1 MIVNFLTRLVRSAR
15 GGVAKKQPLELTEIG
30 EVLDTRPASP
40 SSPQVAPAT
49 NASVRDQDDITQVI
63 AQTREQTSATV
74 RPELLA
80 ERPSDSSGLP
90 RILIVLLGLAAAG
103 LTLTFMRDL
112 RDIIT
117 PIFFGL
123 NLMITAYP
131 LHKKLVSVKVPGWL
145 AAMVSG
151 LVVFLVLLLFVAGLS
166 WSVAAMVTKLPDYN
180 EQFQQFYQDGI
191 NLLARFG
198 YSQEWLVEQAK
209 AINPQS
215 VVNVLGSVVNSTSG
229 VLTMLAVI
237 VTAMIF
243 MVMDTPDM
251 GARMSVARSSH
262 ERFIGALEH
271 FCEGIRKYWVVTTV
285 FGLVV
290 AVLDLAVLLGLG
302 VPLALVWAMFSFLTN
317 YIPNIGFV
325 IGLVP
330 PALLALVDSGPRT
343 AIAVVVAYSVLNFVV
358 QSIIQP
364 KIAGNAVGL
373 GPTLSFVSLLLW
385 TSILGP
391 LGALLALPSSLLV
404 KALLID
410 ADPKARWAN
419 ALISSRL
426 EDAEVPVATDDS
438 RRATA

>member
-1 MIVNFLTRLVRSAR
+1 MNFLTRLVRSAR
-15 GGVAKKQPLELTEIG
+15 GGAVKKQPLELTDGG
-30 EVLDTRPASP
+30 EAVDTRPRRAQTETEESAM
-40 SSPQVAPAT
+40 SDNTEVIAR
-49 NASVRDQDDITQVI
+49 VRDETG
-63 AQTREQTSATV
+63 ATV
-74 RPELLA
+74 RPELLD
-80 ERPSDSSGLP
+80 EGSDASRQLP
-90 RILIVLLGLAAAG
+90 RFLLVMLSLAAIG
-103 LTLTFMRDL
+103 LTLTFLRDL
-112 RDIIT
+112 RDIVT

-131 LHKKLVSVKVPGWL
+131 LHRKLVSWKVPKGLSAFL
-145 AAMVSG
+145 AG
-151 LVVFLVLLLFVAGLS
+151 FVVFLVLIGFFAGLS

-180 EQFQQFYQDGI
+180 EQFVKLYQDGI

-198 YSQEWLVEQAK
+198 YSEDWLVEQAK

-229 VLTMLAVI
+229 VLSMLVVI
-237 VTAMIF
+237 ITAMIF

-251 GARMSVARSSH
+251 GARLDVARQSH
-262 ERFIGALEH
+262 GRFIGALEH

-285 FGLVV
+285 FGLIV

-325 IGLVP
+325 IGVVP
-330 PALLALVDSGPRT
+330 PALLALFDKGPKT

-373 GPTLSFVSLLLW
+373 GPTLSFISLLLW
-385 TSILGP
+385 TSVLGP

-410 ADPKARWAN
+410 ADPKAQWAN
-419 ALISSRL
+419 ALISSRIQ
-426 EDAEVPVATDDS
+426 DAELPVATQEPEPAS
-438 RRATA
+438 R

>member
-1 MIVNFLTRLVRSAR
+1 MT
-15 GGVAKKQPLELTEIG
+15 KQPLELTEQG
-30 EVLDTRPASP
+30 EAVDTRPRRVAEPEEVVASD
-40 SSPQVAPAT
+40 ST
-49 NASVRDQDDITQVI
+49 EVI
-63 AQTREQTSATV
+63 AHTRAETSATV
-74 RPELLA
+74 RPELLD
-80 ERPSDSSGLP
+80 ERASDHRGLP
-90 RILIVLLGLAAAG
+90 RFMMVAVTVAAIGLSLA
-103 LTLTFMRDL
+103 FVRDL

-131 LHKKLVSVKVPGWL
+131 LHKKLVSWKVPK
-145 AAMVSG
+145 G
-151 LVVFLVLLLFVAGLS
+151 LSATIAGFVVFLVLIGFFAGLS

-180 EQFQQFYQDGI
+180 AQFMKLYEDGI
-191 NLLARFG
+191 ALLARFG
-198 YSQEWLVEQAK
+198 YSEDWLVEQAK

-229 VLTMLAVI
+229 VLSMLVVI

-251 GARMSVARSSH
+251 GARMAVARQSH
-262 ERFIGALEH
+262 GRFIGALEH
-271 FCEGIRKYWVVTTV
+271 FCEGIRKYWIVTTV
-285 FGLVV
+285 FGLIV

-302 VPLALVWAMFSFLTN
+302 VPLALVWALFSFLTN
-317 YIPNIGFV
+317 YIPNVGFV
-325 IGLVP
+325 IGVIP
-330 PALLALVDSGPRT
+330 PALLALFDKGPKT

-373 GPTLSFVSLLLW
+373 GPTLSFISLLLW
-385 TSILGP
+385 TSVLGP

-419 ALISSRL
+419 ALISSRI
-426 EDAEVPVATDDS
+426 EDADLPVATDEPEP
-438 RRATA
+438 ATT